1 MGNTLDRA
9 AEAAAASASY
19 AEAAP
24 DFLAAFNKLGEAAMT
39 NSSLDARTS
48 EIVILAIAIARQCEG
63 CLIAHTKAAL
73 EAGVTREDLVAVVNL
88 SVLMG
93 GGPASAY
100 GATALEMYDDYAAAV
115 K

>member
-1 MGNTLDRA
+1 MGNTLQRVADS
-9 AEAAAASASY
+9 AAASKSY

-24 DFLAAFNKLGEAAMT
+24 DFLAAFNKLGEAAMA
-39 NSSLDARTS
+39 NRPLDARTN
-48 EIVILAIAIARQCEG
+48 ELIILAIAIARQCEG
-63 CLIAHTKAAL
+63 CLMAHTKAAL
-73 EAGVTREDLVAVVNL
+73 EAGVTREDMVAMINL

-100 GATALEMYDDYAAAV
+100 GATALEMYDDFAAAA